1 MQNRL
6 KIAISVTGFIEW
18 TGGINFL
25 KGIIDLLLNN
35 DNDFYLL
42 LPSFSLKNYPK
53 FLVKNFKSLL
63 KLYNQ
68 IFPAKENPEMEEL
81 FKEFKGKV
89 KFVYHNGNIVKAI
102 NKIKPDIIY
111 PTWDKIYNK
120 CKIPQ
125 IAYLY
130 DCQHRYFP
138 EYFKKHSIE
147 SRDKYF
153 QSVVDN
159 YKAIIVGSLDAKN
172 DLIKFYGAK
181 PEQIFDIFSSPLL
194 NENLLDEIKTDV
206 IEKYQSLIWSIVNK
220 YRTYFDKDD
229 LFQVGVIGLI
239 NAYKNF
245 KETKNTK
252 FSSYAYFYIFGEI
265 KKYIYESNFFKVS
278 KELVKINTLVE
289 KAKVL
294 LSQKLQKEPT
304 YFELSLYLEIP
315 EEKIYEAQ
323 EANSLLES
331 LDCTLENDFSL
342 YDNISTSFN
351 EKMIDPEILDL
362 KYEIDKLDDFS
373 KEIINNRY
381 NLDKSQV
388 ETAKDMGLTQVMV
401 SRKEKEILQRLRTR
415 LS

>member
-18 TGGINFL
+18 NGGINFL
-25 KGIIDLLLNN
+25 KGLIWLLLDK

-68 IFPAKENPEMEEL
+68 IFPAKKNPEMEEL

-89 KFVYHNGNIVKAI
+89 KFVYHNGNIIKAI

-120 CKIPQ
+120 CKTPQ

-181 PEQIFDIFSSPLL
+181 PEQVFSIFGSPLL
-194 NENLLDEIKTDV
+194 DKNYLDEIKTDV
-206 IEKYQSLIWSIVNK
+206 IEKYQLPKK
-220 YRTYFDKDD
+220 YFMVCSQFWKHKSHITVIEAVKQLKENGIDVCVVCTGNTEDYRNPEYFGELQQKIKEWD
-229 LFQVGVIGLI
+229 LENNIKILGLI
-239 NAYKNF
+239 DRREQIELIKKSTAVIQPSLYEGGAGAGGSAEAISFGKPVIMSDIPINKEYSKFNNIF
-245 KETKNTK
+245 YFETKNADSLAKNMKIVLNTV
-252 FSSYAYFYIFGEI
+252 F
-265 KKYIYESNFFKVS
+265 KKYTND
-278 KELVKINTLVE
+278 ELKQMSDKNR
-289 KAKVL
+289 
-294 LSQKLQKEPT
+294 QKE
-304 YFELSLYLEIP
+304 I
-315 EEKIYEAQ
+315 EKIYAPIL
-323 EANSLLES
+323 ALLK
-331 LDCTLENDFSL
+331 N
-342 YDNISTSFN
+342 
-351 EKMIDPEILDL
+351 
-362 KYEIDKLDDFS
+362 
-373 KEIINNRY
+373 
-381 NLDKSQV
+381 
-388 ETAKDMGLTQVMV
+388 
-401 SRKEKEILQRLRTR
+401 
-415 LS
+415 

>member
-181 PEQIFDIFSSPLL
+181 PEQVFSIFGSPLL
-194 NENLLDEIKTDV
+194 DKNYLDEIKTDV
-206 IEKYQSLIWSIVNK
+206 IEKYQLPKK
-220 YRTYFDKDD
+220 YFMVCSQFWKHKSHITVIEAVKQLKDNGIDTCVVCTGKTDDYRNPEYFGELQQKIKEWD
-229 LFQVGVIGLI
+229 LENNIKILGLI
-239 NAYKNF
+239 DKP
-245 KETKNTK
+245 EQV
-252 FSSYAYFYIFGEI
+252 ELI
-265 KKYIYESNFFKVS
+265 KKSVAVIQPSLYEGGAGAGGVGESLSLGKPIIMSDIPINKEYSKFNNIFYFEAKNADSLAKNMKIVLNTVFK
-278 KELVKINTLVE
+278 KYTNDELKQMSDKNR
-289 KAKVL
+289 
-294 LSQKLQKEPT
+294 QKE
-304 YFELSLYLEIP
+304 I
-315 EEKIYEAQ
+315 EKIYAPVY
-323 EANSLLES
+323 ALL
-331 LDCTLENDFSL
+331 N
-342 YDNISTSFN
+342 
-351 EKMIDPEILDL
+351 K
-362 KYEIDKLDDFS
+362 
-373 KEIINNRY
+373 
-381 NLDKSQV
+381 
-388 ETAKDMGLTQVMV
+388 
-401 SRKEKEILQRLRTR
+401 
-415 LS
+415 